1 MTSPVAENAAK
12 AGVQLCRF
20 AEHRGISILYPD
32 NVRGLVPKD
41 DFTVRH
47 TGAAI
52 HARAA
57 GAKILA
63 WAQHKDHSAAIVF
76 EHPDGRVGYA
86 QGTPSEMLGTHLRE
100 LMAREK
106 AWSYGNMKRSGHTAK
121 RHGDYRREVS
131 GAKFVRVSQDII
143 RRLVRGHRL
152 SEAYAEEL
160 ISRHEHVIEELIA
173 ARLPTDYIVRAIASS
188 AA

>member
-1 MTSPVAENAAK
+1 M
-12 AGVQLCRF
+12 
-20 AEHRGISILYPD
+20 D
-32 NVRGLVPKD
+32 
-41 DFTVRH
+41 
-47 TGAAI
+47 
-52 HARAA
+52 
-57 GAKILA
+57 A
-63 WAQHKDHSAAIVF
+63 WAT
-76 EHPDGRVGYA
+76 P
-86 QGTPSEMLGTHLRE
+86 GTPSEMLGTHLRE

-106 AWSYGNMKRSGHTAK
+106 AWSYGNMKHGAAHGGHTVK

-160 ISRHEHVIEELIA
+160 ISRHEHVIEELIS